1 MTITV
6 VLHYLFLSVFSWM
19 LCEGIMLYLLIVVI
33 FSRVAKKLWI
43 YFILGWGLPVIP
55 VGVTLGIRFN
65 HYTSNSL

>member
-19 LCEGIMLYLLIVVI
+19 LCEGIMLYLLIVVV
-33 FSRVAKKLWI
+33 FSRVANKLWI
-43 YFILGWGLPVIP
+43 YLILGWGLPVIP

-65 HYTSNSL
+65 HYTSDSL